1 MLSIVLIGLSLSMDA
16 FAVSVSSGICIPG
29 LKPSYAVRAS
39 LSFGLFQFVMPLAGW
54 YLGGAFAAYISAVDH
69 WIAFGLLAL
78 IGGKELWEALLEKA
92 GAGPCETAGPEEPG
106 GPEGP
111 DGPEGPG
118 GPNKPGGETNA
129 AGNGAAMMKKP
140 RADIRDTLTLLNL
153 SVATSIDAL
162 AVGISLS
169 IMGHNIW
176 FSAALIGGITFV
188 VCLSGFE
195 FGRRLGGLFRKGA
208 RIAGGLILIGIGVK
222 ILMEHLYR

>member
-1 MLSIVLIGLSLSMDA
+1 MLPVILIGLSLSMDA

-29 LKPSYAVRAS
+29 LRPFHAIRAS
-39 LSFGLFQFVMPLAGW
+39 LSFGIFQFIMPLAGW
-54 YLGGAFAAYISAVDH
+54 YLGSAFAAYINAVDH

-78 IGGKELWEALLEKA
+78 IGGKELWEALTEKA
-92 GAGPCETAGPEEPG
+92 AAGPCGPDEAPGEGGSAAREPG
-106 GPEGP
+106 APEPGAREHETRGP
-111 DGPEGPG
+111 
-118 GPNKPGGETNA
+118 
-129 AGNGAAMMKKP
+129 KKS
-140 RADIRDTLTLLNL
+140 ADIRNTLTLLNL

-176 FSAALIGGITFV
+176 LSAAVIGGVTFL

-222 ILMEHLYR
+222 ILAEHLFR